1 MQNILLTGAS
11 GFIGF
16 HLMKKLSANCKLFG
30 LDLLTENSASFHRS
44 QLQDNIQKKDIRS
57 TLDLDVKCDTL
68 IHLAA
73 ETGIANS
80 NESPQNYLEQNVK
93 STLNILEY
101 CRKNQINQL
110 LYASSSS
117 VYEPSSQALNENAP
131 CDNQLSFYGKTKK
144 VCEELVDF
152 YCKTHNIKAIG
163 LRFFTVF
170 GSWTRPDMA
179 AYKFM
184 TAIEKGN
191 PISLYNNGKV
201 YRDFTHVSEVINA
214 IEALLKK
221 WDEIETGEHKIFN
234 VGKGEP
240 ISIKTYAETIAY
252 CMQKEL
258 TYISKKLPSNEL
270 VHTHCDNSKLKNFVK
285 YSEGLN
291 FKEGIEEMVNWFK
304 SHPYGK

>member
-1 MQNILLTGAS
+1 
-11 GFIGF
+11 
-16 HLMKKLSANCKLFG
+16 
-30 LDLLTENSASFHRS
+30 
-44 QLQDNIQKKDIRS
+44 
-57 TLDLDVKCDTL
+57 L

-73 ETGIANS
+73 ETGITNS
-80 NESPQNYLEQNVK
+80 NESPQKYLEQNVK

-117 VYEPSSQALNENAP
+117 VYEPSNQALSENAP
-131 CDNQLSFYGKTKK
+131 SNNQLSFYGKTKK

-191 PISLYNNGKV
+191 PIILYNNGEV

-214 IEALLKK
+214 IGALLKK
-221 WDEIETGEHKIFN
+221 WDQIEAGKHEIFN
-234 VGKGEP
+234 VGKGKP
-240 ISIKTYAETIAY
+240 ISVQTYAETIAR

-258 TYISKKLPSNEL
+258 TYISKELPSNEL

-285 YSEGLN
+285 HREGLN